1 MAISLYIKLISVEFI
16 DENSLTIIS
25 LLLSPNLKR
34 FISIPKFLSLLKILT
49 KKQNVFIVKS
59 KVPFEF
65 LVYLELQN

>member
-49 KKQNVFIVKS
+49 KKRYVLIVKS

-65 LVYLELQN
+65 LVYLEMQK